1 MKVTIKGQEYNFTF
15 DSVWGPMY
23 LYEEIVGEKMPFDPR
38 KTACLHLLFYCILL
52 RSNPGFDVSLEE
64 FLIALNNLELANA
77 MRDYYVKRM
86 DVLTGFVSAEA
97 EQEDD
102 KKKECPRM
110 KYLGLYAD
118 KVAAILNTLW
128 IGWEYLKPVSL
139 LKV

>member
-23 LYEEIVGEKMPFDPR
+23 LYEEIAGEKMHFDPR

-86 DVLTGFVSAEA
+86 DVLTGFVSDEA
-97 EQEDD
+97 NPESD
-102 KKKECPRM
+102 KKKE
-110 KYLGLYAD
+110 
-118 KVAAILNTLW
+118 
-128 IGWEYLKPVSL
+128 
-139 LKV
+139 

>member
-23 LYEEIVGEKMPFDPR
+23 LYEEIAGEKMPFNPR

-52 RSNPGFDVSLEE
+52 RSNPGLDLTLEE
-64 FLIALNNLELANA
+64 FLIALNDLNLANA

-86 DVLTGFVSAEA
+86 DVLTGLVSAEA

-102 KKKECPRM
+102 KKKE
-110 KYLGLYAD
+110 
-118 KVAAILNTLW
+118 
-128 IGWEYLKPVSL
+128 
-139 LKV
+139 

>member
-23 LYEEIVGEKMPFDPR
+23 LYEEIAGEKMPFDPR

-97 EQEDD
+97 VEADD
-102 KKKECPRM
+102 KKKE
-110 KYLGLYAD
+110 
-118 KVAAILNTLW
+118 
-128 IGWEYLKPVSL
+128 
-139 LKV
+139 